1 MNQAT
6 EIETQPPKRPPRVI
20 NGDRKLQGWV
30 AKMDKE
36 RVDFLLK
43 RGYLINESD
52 AVREGVRALWREYLA
67 GNLEKME
74 IEDPVP
80 QEDPVT
86 TES

>member
-6 EIETQPPKRPPRVI
+6 IEKQPPKRPPRVI
-20 NGDRKLQGWV
+20 NGDKKLQGWV
-30 AKMDKE
+30 AKVDKE

-74 IEDPVP
+74 QEDPVP
-80 QEDPVT
+80 QEESVS